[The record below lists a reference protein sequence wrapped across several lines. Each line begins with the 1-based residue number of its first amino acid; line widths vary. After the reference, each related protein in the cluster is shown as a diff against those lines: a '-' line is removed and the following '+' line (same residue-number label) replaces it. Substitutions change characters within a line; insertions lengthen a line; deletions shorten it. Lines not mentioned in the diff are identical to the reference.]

1 MFFRKTDFSL
11 YLSNM
16 LRKTALMG
24 LIVICIK
31 ILGFTFM
38 VRDSL
43 CELQIK
49 DGQSIFL
56 AKRAYEVK

>member
-1 MFFRKTDFSL
+1 
-11 YLSNM
+11 M

-24 LIVICIK
+24 LIVICIT
-31 ILGFTFM
+31 ILSFTWM

-49 DGQSIFL
+49 DGNTVFL
-56 AKRAYEVK
+56 ATLAYESK